1 MDNIY
6 IDIDPCLYPFE
17 SRRDFNR
24 RIFSHI
30 IITIGR
36 TSIELGNI
44 SSIDV
49 GSKLLDVFYSI
60 NEIRFIEGNHIDGE
74 VIGKMYNNVSII
86 FNKKIYH
93 DLMGGEFE
101 YHLILNIIG
110 GRSIMV
116 YINRDLQKER
126 DNIIDN
132 ILG

>member
-6 IDIDPCLYPFE
+6 IDIDPYLYPSE

-30 IITIGR
+30 LITMGR
-36 TSIELGNI
+36 TSIEIGNI
-44 SSIDV
+44 SSINV

-60 NEIRFIEGNHIDGE
+60 DEIHFIGGNHIDSE

-101 YHLILNIIG
+101 YHLILNIID

-132 ILG
+132 ILE

>member
-6 IDIDPCLYPFE
+6 IDIDPCLYPSE
-17 SRRDFNR
+17 SQREFNR
-24 RIFSHI
+24 RLFSYI
-30 IITIGR
+30 MITIGR
-36 TSIELGNI
+36 TSIEIGNI

-60 NEIRFIEGNHIDGE
+60 NEIRFIEGNHIDSE

-101 YHLILNIIG
+101 YHLILNIID

-132 ILG
+132 ILE